1 MEEPKTI
8 TYLINLA
15 IDTKE
20 IQKKTVTIHFKEHS
34 IEEYLQWKNYL
45 QNESLEN
52 KLKYLET
59 ISVNTYKIIQVII
72 MQTRINCIP

>member
-1 MEEPKTI
+1 VEEPKTI

-59 ISVNTYKIIQVII
+59 ILGSEAPTGLFIIEKVLL
-72 MQTRINCIP
+72 